1 MNENNIFVSIII
13 PIYNEEKHISD
24 CIESILNQDYPLE
37 QMELILIDGES
48 SDNTVSIINNYLKQ
62 YKFIKLINNPER
74 IVPYALNRAI
84 EISKGNYIIRLDAHA
99 IFPTNYIST
108 LISEA
113 LRLDA
118 DNVGGVV
125 DTLPANNTL
134 IARSIALALKN
145 PFGMGNSL
153 FRTGLSEIKQVDTVP
168 FGCFKKEIFEKIGVF
183 DTDLIRNQDDEFN
196 ARIIQNGGKI
206 FLLPDLVIKYFA
218 RDTFKKT
225 GKMFYQYG
233 LFKPLVNK
241 KLKHP
246 ATLRQFV
253 PPVFVLYIVLGFILS
268 LLIPKVYIAY
278 LIGLVLY
285 FSASFK
291 VALFNAAEHKLYLL
305 LLTLPVIFLII
316 HVSYGI
322 GYLYGILKFWI
333 FNKTN
338 TNIKVNR

>member
-1 MNENNIFVSIII
+1 MNKNNIFVSIII
-13 PIYNEEKHISD
+13 PIFNEEKHIAD
-24 CIESILNQDYPLE
+24 CIESILSQDYPLE

-48 SDNTVSIINNYLKQ
+48 SDNTVSIINDYLKK

-84 EISKGNYIIRLDAHA
+84 KISRGDYVIRLDAHA
-99 IFPTNYIST
+99 IFPSNYIST

-113 LRLDA
+113 LRLNA
-118 DNVGGVV
+118 ENVGGVV
-125 DTLPANNTL
+125 DTLPANDTL
-134 IARSIALALKN
+134 VAKSIALALKN

-206 FLLPDLVIKYFA
+206 FLLPDLIIKYFA

-253 PPVFVLYIVLGFILS
+253 PPAFVLYIVLGLIFS
-268 LLIPKVYIAY
+268 LIIPKIYIAY
-278 LIGLVLY
+278 VIGLILY

-291 VALFNAAEHKLYLL
+291 VALLTAIQQKSYLL
-305 LLTLPVIFLII
+305 LLTLPTIFFII
-316 HVSYGI
+316 HTSYGI

-333 FNKTN
+333 FNKTS
-338 TNIKVNR
+338 TNIKINR